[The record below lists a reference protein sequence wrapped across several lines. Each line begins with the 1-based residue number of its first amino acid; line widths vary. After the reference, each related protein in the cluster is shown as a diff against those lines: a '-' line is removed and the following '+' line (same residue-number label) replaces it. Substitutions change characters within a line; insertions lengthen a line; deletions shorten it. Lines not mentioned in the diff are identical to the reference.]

1 MVSGLRMKVDELD
14 VAMWIRM
21 TWRDPRLEICAC
33 AKNGSSI
40 EHEQYDETNTSAVQ
54 VRLERWVWTP
64 ELSLKDQIHPVRRE
78 GEMLDFQVQADRSGG
93 VKVSFTAN
101 LRVSVKCKYKTR
113 GFPYDKNNCSVTIVN
128 LNEEHVEAT

>member
-1 MVSGLRMKVDELD
+1 
-14 VAMWIRM
+14 M

-33 AKNGSSI
+33 AKNGPSI
-40 EHEQYDETNTSAVQ
+40 EHEQYDQTNPPAVQ
-54 VRLERWVWTP
+54 ATGQPGTMGVEWTP
-64 ELSLKDQIHPVRRE
+64 ELSLKERIHPVRRE

-113 GFPYDKNNCSVTIVN
+113 GIPYDKNNCSVTIVN
-128 LNEEHVEAT
+128 LNEEHMEAT